1 MGKVNSLIAA
11 RLKSQEP
18 STKME
23 QMAKKSAA
31 GGLTSFNGLFQVS
44 ELSQAEKQ
52 TLEDILK
59 TYAKHSDALSN
70 DLKVLSSLTSEIK
83 AINHQAALL
92 HGERLK
98 KAHALLTNYKEGAF
112 SAWLIATYGNRQTP
126 YNLMQYYDFYQS
138 LPHPLRE
145 KAEEMPRQALYTL
158 ASRSGDLKEK
168 IEFVTC
174 YKGETKAELLLRIR
188 DLFPLEDSDKRKEN
202 RGEMAIKGL
211 EKIHSLLIKKSTR
224 LSKLHKES
232 LKELLTQIH
241 SVLKEK

>member
-18 STKME
+18 SLKME
-23 QMAKKSAA
+23 QMSKKSAS

-52 TLEDILK
+52 NLEEILK
-59 TYAKHSDALSN
+59 TYTKHSETLIS
-70 DLKVLSSLTSEIK
+70 DLKTLASLTSEIK

-138 LPHPLRE
+138 LPLPLRE
-145 KAEEMPRQALYTL
+145 IAEEMPRQALYTL

-174 YKGETKAELLLRIR
+174 YRGETKAELLLKIR
-188 DLFPLEDSDKRKEN
+188 DLFPLEDSDRRKEN

-211 EKIHSLLIKKSTR
+211 EKIHSLLVKKSTR
-224 LSKLHKES
+224 LSKLHKET
-232 LKELLTQIH
+232 LKELLTKIH
-241 SVLKEK
+241 SALNSH

>member
-18 STKME
+18 SAKME
-23 QMAKKSAA
+23 QMAKKSAT

-44 ELSQAEKQ
+44 ELSPSEKQ
-52 TLEDILK
+52 TLEEILT
-59 TYAKHSDALSN
+59 TYAKQSDALAN
-70 DLKVLSSLTSEIK
+70 DLKTLSSLTSEIK

-126 YNLMQYYDFYQS
+126 YNLMQYFDFYHS
-138 LPHPLRE
+138 LPVPLRE

-158 ASRSGDLKEK
+158 ASRSGDLNEK

-174 YKGETKAELLLRIR
+174 YRGETKAELLLKIR

-202 RGEMAIKGL
+202 RGEVAIKGL
-211 EKIHSLLIKKSTR
+211 EKIHYLLMKKSTR
-224 LSKLHKES
+224 LSKGHKET

-241 SVLKEK
+241 SVLSEK